1 MSAQTKSASARP
13 LAALLAHL
21 DSSGRRPAP
30 GGGVDPALLEAAAEA
45 ARRAGYAEGLAE
57 GERRLAEERLR
68 AARAAETRLAEARE
82 AWTREEA
89 GPLAERI
96 TQALATLESD
106 LVEGAAA
113 TLRPLLPTLLA
124 EAASRRMAEEI
135 RRLVGGAGEEAALR
149 VVAPAD
155 LIARLRA
162 ALGETAGVDFVE
174 GADVDAVA
182 ALGRSRI
189 ETRLAAWAARLAA
202 QE

>member
-21 DSSGRRPAP
+21 DSPGRRAAP

-68 AARAAETRLAEARE
+68 AARAAETRLAEARAE
-82 AWTREEA
+82 WAGEEA
-89 GPLAERI
+89 APLAARI
-96 TQALATLESD
+96 ADALAAIEAE
-106 LVEGAAA
+106 LVEGVAA
-113 TLRPLLPTLLA
+113 TLRPLLPALLA

-135 RRLVGGAGEEAALR
+135 RRLLGGVGEEAALR
-149 VVAPAD
+149 VLAPAD
-155 LIARLRA
+155 LLARLRA

-174 GADVDAVA
+174 SEGVDAVA

-189 ETRLAAWAARLAA
+189 ETRLSAWAARLAA
-202 QE
+202 PE